1 MGYNPSLSNFINN
14 AQNRWGNPEDNTAGL
29 IRYWIG
35 DEFDGAVYGLRMNS
49 GEVNAIQAPK
59 KQRKSTLIAN
69 LALNFA
75 RQLPAGQAIAIDTLE
90 SGMTP
95 EVYADTFVSIMGTK
109 IIVGSKWG
117 TDRAKWPSAKEIVE
131 DKEIGPQLRL
141 NPDFF
146 MFSKRITE
154 LQHKAIEGAKLTL
167 ARLPI
172 SIFGASPLTGGTRN
186 MEDAI
191 KRWDAL
197 YKGEY
202 PEAEGVEHR
211 IFVVDNLQQYKE
223 FAGNSYHGLEVI
235 TNAFSTFIVNH
246 PGSVGF
252 LVSQVSLTSVRLSQ
266 SLETEMEARGGS
278 RLAEECNYVFQT
290 QYDKDKAPL
299 HMIISTPYSRRT
311 PPPTMKQ
318 ELEPY
323 SGAFLRLAT
332 PVFSHD

>member
-1 MGYNPSLSNFINN
+1 MGYNPSLGSFMGNT
-14 AQNRWGNPEDNTAGL
+14 QQRWGNPNDNMAGL
-29 IRYWIG
+29 IRYWVG
-35 DEFDGAVYGLRMNS
+35 NEFDGAVYGLRMNA

-69 LALNFA
+69 WALNFA

-95 EVYADTFVSIMGTK
+95 EVYADTFIAIMATK
-109 IIVGSKWG
+109 IMIGMKYG
-117 TDRAKWPSAKEIVE
+117 ADRATWPSAKEIVE
-131 DKEIGPQLRL
+131 DKELGPQLRL

-146 MFSKRITE
+146 MFAQRVTDT
-154 LQHKAIEGAKLTL
+154 QHRAIETAKTTL

-172 SIFGASPLTGGTRN
+172 SIFGAAPLTGATRD
-186 MEDAI
+186 METAL
-191 KRWDAL
+191 KRWDKL

-235 TNAFSTFIVNH
+235 TNAFSGFIVDH

-290 QYDKDKAPL
+290 KYDKDNSPL
-299 HMIISTPYSRRT
+299 FMTISTPYSRRT
-311 PPPTMKQ
+311 PPPTMRQ

-332 PVFSHD
+332 PVYSND